1 VIPSRNLTHVP
12 ASDFEERAEPTREWI
27 GARVIV
33 DDHSSQRAKP
43 SRTGEVD
50 RLMVAC
56 FVEFGVTDQDHY
68 PWLGQAEGS
77 QSEHH
82 ADAEPEAVAERSAR
96 DLDARDEHVVR
107 VITEPSIEVAE
118 AVELADRDEALG
130 CQHRVIGHR
139 PVPLRKQEPI
149 PGGIVRG
156 RWRHAEDAVVED
168 PQNVEGGMRAR
179 AVLLV
184 AGEPA
189 QKRRQV
195 AVTESCSA
203 HSPGGY
209 NFKLT

>member
-1 VIPSRNLTHVP
+1 MTPSRNLTHVP
-12 ASDFEERAEPTREWI
+12 ASDFEERAEATLEWI

-33 DDHSSQRAKP
+33 DHDDGQRAKP

-50 RLMVAC
+50 GLMVAC

-68 PWLGQAEGS
+68 PRLGQAEGS

-82 ADAEPEAVAERSAR
+82 ADAEAEAVSKRSAR

-107 VITEPSIEVAE
+107 VVTEPSIEVAE
-118 AVELADRDEALG
+118 AVEFVDRDEALG
-130 CQHRVIGHR
+130 RQHRVKGHR

-149 PGGIVRG
+149 PDGIVRG
-156 RWRHAEDAVVED
+156 RWRHAENAVIKD
-168 PQNVEGGMRAR
+168 PQHVEGGMRAR

-195 AVTESCSA
+195 AVTESCNA
-203 HSPGGY
+203 HSREAISSS
-209 NFKLT
+209 